1 MLIERNHLL
10 IIVCVAEEGGVT
22 KMTIW
27 KRVWKEYVHNYVVL
41 SMCNLDSQYA
51 NYTFIQ
57 K

>member
-41 SMCNLDSQYA
+41 SMSNLDSQYA